1 MTVIM
6 KYLRYRGVIVSM
18 KIAICEDEVVQ
29 IKLLNDHI
37 KNWANEKNIDIAI
50 DNFTSA
56 EEFLFEWVDYDKY
69 DIIFLDI
76 NLSKMSGIELS
87 NIIREKN
94 KEMDIVFVTGFFK
107 YALHGYKVRALQY
120 LVKPIKVSDLYYCLN
135 NTLDRI
141 SNKDE
146 VSSLVLETSKKIIK
160 LDYNEIH
167 YFIMFSPY
175 IDIHT
180 SSEKIT
186 VRKNISEI
194 EKILPSEYFVR
205 CHRSYIVNV
214 KHIKSI
220 IKNNILLENGIK
232 IPISRGK
239 YKEVNDIFINYIC
252 E

>member
-1 MTVIM
+1 
-6 KYLRYRGVIVSM
+6 M
-18 KIAICEDEVVQ
+18 KIAICEDQVVQ
-29 IKLLNDHI
+29 TKLLNDHI
-37 KNWANEKNIDIAI
+37 KKWAEEKDIDISI
-50 DNFTSA
+50 DNFTTA
-56 EEFLFEWVDYDKY
+56 ESFLFEWLDYDKY

-76 NLSKMSGIELS
+76 KLSKMSGIELS

-94 KEMDIVFVTGFFK
+94 KDMDIVFVTGFFK

-120 LVKPIKVSDLYYCLN
+120 LLKPIKPIDLYYCLN
-135 NTLDRI
+135 NTLERI
-141 SNKDE
+141 GDE
-146 VSSLVLETSKKIIK
+146 GQTSSLILETSKKIIK
-160 LDYNEIH
+160 LDHNEI
-167 YFIMFSPY
+167 YYCIMFSPY

-194 EKILPSEYFVR
+194 EKLLPSENFIR

-220 IKNNILLENGIK
+220 IKNDILLENGVK

-239 YKEVNDIFINYIC
+239 YKEVNDTFINYIC
-252 E
+252 D